1 MTKRHGIFIIKNL
14 IRMAILLLA
23 VSAAAFFLISI
34 SPVDPL
40 KSNVGQAALGSMSEE
55 QIERLKEYWGVT
67 VPAGERFIRW
77 FSGICRGDFG
87 ISLLYRRPVLDVIG
101 EKFANSAWLMISAWI
116 FSGIGGV
123 ALGVLAGVK
132 RGKWQD
138 KAVTAYCM
146 VIAGTPA
153 FWLALVLLLVFAI
166 RFPIFPI
173 GFSVPVGVAASEVTL
188 GDRLIHAVLP
198 ALTLGLT
205 GVSNIAMHTRTKMIE
220 VLESDYVFYAR
231 ARGETQWQIVGR
243 HGLKNILLP
252 VITLQFASISEIFGG
267 SVLVEQVF
275 SYPGLGQA
283 AITAGL
289 GSDVPLLLGIT
300 LISAAVVFL
309 GNFTADLL
317 YYTVDPRLKRDRK
330 KMVRKGETL

>member
-1 MTKRHGIFIIKNL
+1 MAGRYGKFLMKNL
-14 IRMAILLLA
+14 ARMAILLLA

-40 KSNVGQAALGSMSEE
+40 KSNVGQAALGSMSQE
-55 QIERLKEYWGVT
+55 QIEKLREYWGVS
-67 VPAGERFIRW
+67 VPAGERFLNW
-77 FSGICRGDFG
+77 LSGICRGDFG
-87 ISLLYRRPVLDVIG
+87 ISLLYRRPVLEVIG
-101 EKFANSAWLMISAWI
+101 GKFINSAWLMAFAWI
-116 FSGIGGV
+116 FSGVAGM

-132 RGKWQD
+132 KGKWQD

-153 FWLALVLLLVFAI
+153 FWLALVLLLVFTI
-166 RFPIFPI
+166 QFPIFPI
-173 GFSVPVGVAASEVTL
+173 GFSVPVGVAASDVTL
-188 GDRLIHAVLP
+188 GDRLTHAALP
-198 ALTLGLT
+198 AMVLGLT
-205 GVSNIAMHTRTKMIE
+205 GVSGIAMHTRSKMIS
-220 VLESDYVFYAR
+220 VMESNYVFYAR
-231 ARGETQWQIVGR
+231 ARGESEWQIVRR
-243 HGLKNILLP
+243 HGIRNIFIP

-289 GSDVPLLLGIT
+289 GSDAPLLLGIT

-309 GNFTADLL
+309 GNFIADLL
-317 YYTVDPRLKRDRK
+317 YYAVDPRIKRERERAAGK
-330 KMVRKGETL
+330 EGAL

>member
-1 MTKRHGIFIIKNL
+1 MTGRYGTFLAKNVV
-14 IRMAILLLA
+14 RMVILLLA

-40 KSNVGQAALGSMSEE
+40 KTNVGQAALGSMSEE
-55 QIERLKEYWGVT
+55 QIKRLEEYWGVT
-67 VPAGERFIRW
+67 VPAGERFANW
-77 FSGICRGDFG
+77 FSGICHGDFG
-87 ISLLYRRPVLDVIG
+87 TSLLYRRPVLEVIG
-101 EKFANSAWLMISAWI
+101 EKFANSAWLMVSAWI
-116 FSGIGGV
+116 FSGVVGT
-123 ALGVLAGVK
+123 ALGVVAGMK
-132 RGKWQD
+132 KGKWQD

-153 FWLALVLLLVFAI
+153 FWLALVLLLIFAI

-188 GDRLIHAVLP
+188 GDRLIHAALP

-205 GVSNIAMHTRTKMIE
+205 GVSNIAMHTRSKMIE
-220 VLESDYVFYAR
+220 VLESDYIFYAR
-231 ARGETQWQIVGR
+231 ARGESQWQTVR
-243 HGLKNILLP
+243 CHGIRNILLP

-317 YYTVDPRLKRDRK
+317 YYAVDPRMKRDRK
-330 KMVRKGETL
+330 RAAGKGEVL